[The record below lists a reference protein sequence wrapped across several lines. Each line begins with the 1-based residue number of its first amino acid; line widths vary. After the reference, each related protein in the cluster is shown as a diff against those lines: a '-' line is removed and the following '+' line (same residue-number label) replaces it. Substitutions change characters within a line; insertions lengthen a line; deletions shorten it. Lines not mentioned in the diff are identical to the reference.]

1 MGCCRPLK
9 MLRAVCGRRAALY
22 KEKSPLYGIHG
33 VYEPTAAPG
42 ATKDRAGSTNPF
54 AKGCPSISGAGPSP
68 NPGPEIC
75 QNTGYSK
82 SRIKASLAS
91 MHVWKATTMS
101 SPTLDSHCNMP
112 IGFSQRVEKSDDV
125 RRVLHMNGASQCC
138 TVIKTST
145 TIRPSH
151 GMHGWNSCEM
161 NVFRLNPQLNSLIA
175 YSSSAKVG
183 DQTDEGTSTNQKYET
198 MQPES
203 MEDSQREEMV
213 GLIVDGDIS
222 AVANELRQAQ
232 QEMIVCMRKCSRA
245 LFAVGTVH
253 LMWGGMMFCVLDS
266 PLNHAVMT
274 EVCMSTLVVFG
285 LAYQLKQT
293 LKPVEFFTKLE
304 EHRRLR
310 VIFLSRQVSRMLGAF
325 FYRGYGIGFVLS
337 LTLTAH
343 LLSCMKFFF

>member
-1 MGCCRPLK
+1 
-9 MLRAVCGRRAALY
+9 
-22 KEKSPLYGIHG
+22 
-33 VYEPTAAPG
+33 
-42 ATKDRAGSTNPF
+42 
-54 AKGCPSISGAGPSP
+54 
-68 NPGPEIC
+68 
-75 QNTGYSK
+75 
-82 SRIKASLAS
+82 
-91 MHVWKATTMS
+91 MS

-112 IGFSQRVEKSDDV
+112 IGFSSIAQHVEKSNDV
-125 RRVLHMNGASQCC
+125 GCVLHMNGVSQCS

-151 GMHGWNSCEM
+151 GMHRWNACEM
-161 NVFRLNPQLNSLIA
+161 NVSRLNPQLNSLMA

-183 DQTDEGTSTNQKYET
+183 DQTNVGTSTNQKYET

-222 AVANELRQAQ
+222 AVANELRKAQ

-245 LFAVGTVH
+245 LFAVGAVH

-310 VIFLSRQVSRMLGAF
+310 IIFLSRQVSRMLGAF